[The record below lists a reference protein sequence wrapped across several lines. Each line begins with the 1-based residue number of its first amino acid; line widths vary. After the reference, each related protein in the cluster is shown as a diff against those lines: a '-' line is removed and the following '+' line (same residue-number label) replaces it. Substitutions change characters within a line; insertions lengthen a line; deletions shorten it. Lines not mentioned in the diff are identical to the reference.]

1 MNRNLCQ
8 VGTLCQS
15 EEFMPQVIRD
25 FCFYVYK
32 IDFYAEI
39 SALDISS
46 LLIVRVNN
54 LTISY

>member
-1 MNRNLCQ
+1 
-8 VGTLCQS
+8 
-15 EEFMPQVIRD
+15 MPQVIRD